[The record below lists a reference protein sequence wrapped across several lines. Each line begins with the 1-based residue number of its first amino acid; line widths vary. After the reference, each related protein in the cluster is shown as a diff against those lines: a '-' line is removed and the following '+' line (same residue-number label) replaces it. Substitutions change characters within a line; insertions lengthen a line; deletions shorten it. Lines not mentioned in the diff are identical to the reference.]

1 MKSNI
6 KPNFNS
12 VNSKSIVSNINL
24 PKISF
29 AKKQTTI
36 KSSLEFKGIGL
47 HSGRKVKMFV
57 HPADE
62 DTGIIFK
69 IKNKLNS
76 FISIDADYRNV
87 TSTLLCT
94 TISKHGFSVSTTE
107 HILSALYGLNI
118 NNAIIEISD
127 REVPV
132 MDGSSQH
139 FVNKILDAG
148 TITQNKFVKAI
159 KIKRKVEVR
168 ENDKIIRI
176 APHNETIIT
185 CEIGYDSKYIGNQ
198 SLSLLLTPEIYT
210 SQICGARTYGFLK
223 DVNELRE
230 NGLALGGSLDN
241 AVVISNNGIMNKDG
255 LRYNDEFVRHK
266 TLDLIGDLAL
276 SGYMIVGSI
285 YSYKGGHDL
294 NNKIVKKIFSSDK
307 NWEFIDTISQ

>member
-255 LRYNDEFVRHK
+255 LRYNDEFEP
-266 TLDLIGDLAL
+266 
-276 SGYMIVGSI
+276 SYSI
-285 YSYKGGHDL
+285 IAAEIEKED
-294 NNKIVKKIFSSDK
+294 
-307 NWEFIDTISQ
+307 